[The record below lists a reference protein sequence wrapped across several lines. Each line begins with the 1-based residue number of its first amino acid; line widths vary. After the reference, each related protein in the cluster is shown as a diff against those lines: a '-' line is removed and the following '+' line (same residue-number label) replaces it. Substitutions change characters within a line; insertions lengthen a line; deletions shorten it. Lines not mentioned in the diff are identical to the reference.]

1 MRFVISSQGKPPLP
15 RALLALTVAQAFS
28 VSGSVLT
35 VVALPWFVLT
45 TTGSATQMGI
55 VLAAEFGAMGLA
67 GIPGGAL
74 ASRFGARRT
83 VLLADLLRAP
93 VVGAIPILHWM
104 DMLSFPVLLAL
115 VAVAGVFYAPY
126 VASQQAMVPD
136 IVGEDEELVMRGNA
150 VLIVGE
156 RSAALAGPPLAGV
169 LIAWLGAPVVLLFD
183 AVSFLAAFAIVVAF
197 LPSTVGRLTAP
208 AARALVSGVRA
219 LFRDR
224 LLGPWTISVGGF
236 EAAWQM
242 LVASLPVL
250 AFVRYDGDPK
260 VVGIALGGLGLGA
273 VTGNLLAIK
282 LLGRVKPARLAMVAK
297 VLQVF
302 AFWVLVVDLPRFG
315 LAGVLMATGLMSG
328 LVTAPVTAIRTMRM
342 PADLRAATGAAFLTT
357 MILMGAIGLA
367 FIGPLLDSWGA
378 ERALLVAA
386 IIQTVFTAL
395 FVLAGARHSSLAEVP
410 AQLRRAAARQ
420 SPGLRSGRRLRT

>member
-1 MRFVISSQGKPPLP
+1 MCALLSQRQSSLP
-15 RALLALTVAQAFS
+15 RPLLALTVAQALS

-35 VVALPWFVLT
+35 IVALPWFVLT
-45 TTGSATQMGI
+45 TTGSATRMGI

-67 GIPGGAL
+67 GIPGGAV
-74 ASRFGARRT
+74 ASRLGARRT
-83 VLLADLLRAP
+83 VLISDLVRAP
-93 VVGAIPILHWM
+93 LVGAVPILHWL
-104 DMLSFPVLLAL
+104 DKLSFPLLLAL
-115 VAVAGVFYAPY
+115 VAAAGVFYAPY

-136 IVGEDEELVMRGNA
+136 IVGEDEKLVTRGNA

-169 LIAWLGAPVVLLFD
+169 LIAWLGAPVVLLVD
-183 AVSFLAAFAIVVAF
+183 AISFLLAFAVVVSFL
-197 LPSTVGRLTAP
+197 PSSVGRLTAP
-208 AARALVSGVRA
+208 AARALFSGVRA

-224 LLGPWTISVGGF
+224 LLGPWTVSVGGF

-250 AFVRYDGDPK
+250 AFVRYGGDPK

-273 VTGNLLAIK
+273 VMGNLLAIR
-282 LLGRVKPARLAMVAK
+282 LLAHIEPARLAMVAK
-297 VLQVF
+297 VLQVL

-315 LAGVLMATGLMSG
+315 LAGVLLVTGLMSG

-342 PADLRAATGAAFLTT
+342 PVDLRAATGAAFLTT

-367 FIGPLLDSWGA
+367 FIGPILDSWGA
-378 ERALLVAA
+378 ERALVVAA
-386 IIQTVFTAL
+386 VIQTVFTGL
-395 FVLAGARHSSLAEVP
+395 FVLAGARGARTAAP
-410 AQLRRAAARQ
+410 ALRPDTHGRPV
-420 SPGLRSGRRLRT
+420 PGLRGLSRVRP

>member
-1 MRFVISSQGKPPLP
+1 MRSVLSSQSEPLP
-15 RALLALTVAQAFS
+15 RPLLALTVAQALS

-45 TTGSATQMGI
+45 TTGSATRMGI
-55 VLAAEFGAMGLA
+55 VLAVEFGAMGLA

-74 ASRFGARRT
+74 ATRVGARRT
-83 VLLADLLRAP
+83 VLFGDLVRAP
-93 VVGAIPILHWM
+93 LVGAIPVLHWL
-104 DMLSFPVLLAL
+104 DQLSFPVLLVL
-115 VAVAGVFYAPY
+115 VALAGIFYAPY

-136 IVGEDEELVMRGNA
+136 IVGEDEKLVTRGNA

-169 LIAWLGAPVVLLFD
+169 LIAWLGAPVVLLLD
-183 AVSFLAAFAIVVAF
+183 AFSFLLAFAVVVSF
-197 LPSTVGRLTAP
+197 LPSTVGKAVAP
-208 AARALVSGVRA
+208 ASRALLDGARA

-224 LLGPWTISVGGF
+224 LLGPWTLSVGGF

-273 VTGNLLAIK
+273 VAGNLIAIRLLA
-282 LLGRVKPARLAMVAK
+282 VVEPARLAVIAK
-297 VLQVF
+297 VLQVL
-302 AFWVLVVDLPRFG
+302 AFWVLVIDLPRFG
-315 LAGVLMATGLMSG
+315 LAGVLLVTGLMSG
-328 LVTAPVTAIRTMRM
+328 MVTAPVTAIRTMRV
-342 PADLRAATGAAFLTT
+342 PADLRAASGSAFLTT

-367 FIGPLLDSWGA
+367 FIGPILDGWGA

-386 IIQTVFTAL
+386 VLQTVFTAV
-395 FVLAGARHSSLAEVP
+395 FVLAGGRAGDTYGEAQVQAGVAASRAPPLRLARRV
-410 AQLRRAAARQ
+410 
-420 SPGLRSGRRLRT
+420 RS